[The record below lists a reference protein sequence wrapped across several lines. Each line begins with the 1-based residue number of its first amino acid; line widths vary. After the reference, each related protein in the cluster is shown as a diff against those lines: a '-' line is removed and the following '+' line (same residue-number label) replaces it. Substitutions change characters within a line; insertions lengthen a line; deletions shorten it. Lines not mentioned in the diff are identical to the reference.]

1 MKIEVKDNLKRIDKY
16 LTEQTNYSRTNIQK
30 MIDNGFILVNNQ
42 KIKSNYI
49 LKEYDLITIK
59 EPKTKEETLKKEDIK
74 LNIVYEDEYLLVVD
88 KPSGMVVHP
97 GDGNEENTLVNAL
110 INYTVNLSNINSN
123 ERPGIVH
130 RLDKDTSGLLI
141 VAKTNETHEK
151 LSLYFKENKITRIY
165 TALLVGSL
173 TEDTAL
179 INAPIGR
186 SSKNRKEM
194 SVTNKNSKKAISH
207 LRVLKRFKDFTLV
220 EFKLETGRT
229 HQIRVHAKYIGYPVY
244 NDKVYYS
251 NKSSSFGQFLHAS
264 SLKFDH
270 PITKKELE
278 FISPLPKEIEDFIK
292 SIDFT

>member
-30 MIDNGFILVNNQ
+30 MIDNSFILVNNQ
-42 KIKSNYI
+42 KTKSNYI
-49 LKEYDLITIK
+49 LKENDLITIFEPEIK
-59 EPKTKEETLKKEDIK
+59 EQTLKSEDIK
-74 LNIVYEDEYLLVVD
+74 LNIIYEDGYLLVID

-97 GDGNEENTLVNAL
+97 GEGNEENTLVNAL
-110 INYTVNLSNINSN
+110 INHTANLSSLNSK

-130 RLDKDTSGLLI
+130 RLDKDTSGLLV
-141 VAKTNETHEK
+141 VAKTNEVHEK

-173 TEDTAL
+173 PEDTAL
-179 INAPIGR
+179 IDAPIGR
-186 SSKNRKEM
+186 SPKNRKEM
-194 SVTNKNSKKAISH
+194 AVTSKNSKRAISR
-207 LRVLKRFKDFTLV
+207 LKVLKRFKDYTLV

-229 HQIRVHAKYIGYPVY
+229 HQIRVHAQYIGYPVY

-264 SLKFDH
+264 CLKFNH
-270 PITKKELE
+270 PITGKALE
-278 FISPLPKEIEDFIK
+278 FRSPLPKEMKDFIK
-292 SIDFT
+292 KLPK

>member
-42 KIKSNYI
+42 KTKSNYI
-49 LKEYDLITIK
+49 LKENDLITISEPEIK
-59 EPKTKEETLKKEDIK
+59 ERILKSEDIK
-74 LNIVYEDEYLLVVD
+74 LNIIYEDEYLLVID

-97 GDGNEENTLVNAL
+97 GEGNEENTLVNAL
-110 INYTVNLSNINSN
+110 INYTTNLSNLNSK

-130 RLDKDTSGLLI
+130 RLDKDTSGLLV
-141 VAKTNETHEK
+141 VAKTNEVHEK

-173 TEDTAL
+173 PEDTAL
-179 INAPIGR
+179 IDAPIGR
-186 SSKNRKEM
+186 SPKNRKEM
-194 SVTNKNSKKAISH
+194 AVTSKNSKRAISH
-207 LRVLKRFKDFTLV
+207 LKVLKRFKDFTLV

-264 SLKFDH
+264 CLKFNH
-270 PITKKELE
+270 PITGKALE
-278 FISPLPKEIEDFIK
+278 FRSPLPKEMEDFIEK
-292 SIDFT
+292 ILN